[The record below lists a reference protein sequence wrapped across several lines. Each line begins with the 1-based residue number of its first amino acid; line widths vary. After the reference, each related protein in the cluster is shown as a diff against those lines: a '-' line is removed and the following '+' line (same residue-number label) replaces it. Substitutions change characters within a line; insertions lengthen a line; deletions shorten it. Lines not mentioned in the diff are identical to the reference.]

1 MKGVCTLSGTLL
13 IDLSKA
19 FNCMLH
25 ELLIVKLAAYDLY
38 YNSLQKLQSYLSN
51 RKQRTK
57 IYDVYSKY
65 CETFFGVPQG
75 SLSGSLLFNIYI
87 YYMFYDINNCDIASY
102 ADHNTSYASSNKL
115 DAVINKLKESNNN
128 HCVKYRNFT

>member
-57 IYDVYSKY
+57 IYDVYSKIMKRFSEFHKALY
-65 CETFFGVPQG
+65 QG
-75 SLSGSLLFNIYI
+75 RCYLISIYVTCFTTLTIAILQVMLIIILLTQV
-87 YYMFYDINNCDIASY
+87 A
-102 ADHNTSYASSNKL
+102 TS
-115 DAVINKLKESNNN
+115 
-128 HCVKYRNFT
+128 